1 MSWREQLQDA
11 SFRGVPFFVE
21 ERERSGGR
29 RKVVHEYPG
38 RDKPYVEDMGRKA
51 KLGSYQCYVIGDD
64 YLAAAEALENALDL
78 SGAGE
83 LVDPWIG
90 RIRVDALEYRR
101 KDHTKKGGYAEFS
114 IEFVEA
120 GDNKMPSAVV
130 NSRAAV
136 SGAVDALNEQ
146 ATAAFVSSFSVA
158 GQPRWS
164 IDRVNDALA
173 SLAQQIRGNTAKL
186 LSQIGQPNLLAAS
199 LITAAGSV
207 VREGELALLAFER
220 AVNLG
225 KGLPSVSIGSS
236 IDAGRARNQWALTSL
251 TRQAALGQAAAAAAN
266 TDLVSRD
273 DATQLLQAADAAIE
287 QMQFEVD
294 PFGQPVDS
302 AIYDALSD
310 IRATLVRH
318 VQQTGLQL
326 PRLRQFTPTT
336 TEPALV
342 IAQRLYGDALRDG
355 EIIQRNRIRDPGFVR
370 GGESL
375 EVLTDV

>member
-21 ERERSGGR
+21 ERDLSGGR

-51 KLGSYQCYVIGDD
+51 KPFSYQCYVLGDD
-64 YLAAAEALENALDL
+64 YLAAAQALENALDRF
-78 SGAGE
+78 GPGE

-90 RIRVDALEYRR
+90 RTRVDALEYRR

-114 IEFVEA
+114 IEFIEA
-120 GDNKMPSAVV
+120 GDNKQPAAVV
-130 NSRAAV
+130 NSGAAV
-136 SGAVDALNEQ
+136 SSAVDALNEQ
-146 ATAAFVSSFSVA
+146 ATAVFVDSFSVA

-164 IDRVNDALA
+164 VDQINDALG
-173 SLAQQIRGNTAKL
+173 SLAQQIRGNTARL

-220 AVNLG
+220 AINIG
-225 KGLPSVSIGSS
+225 KGLPTISIGSS
-236 IDAGRARNQWALTSL
+236 IDAGRARNQWAMVSL
-251 TRQAALGQAAAAAAN
+251 ARQAALGQAAAAAST
-266 TDLVSRD
+266 TDLISRD
-273 DATQLLQAADAAIE
+273 DATQLLQVADAAIE
-287 QMQFEVD
+287 QLQSDVD

-302 AIYDALSD
+302 SIYYAMSD
-310 IRATLVRH
+310 IRAALVRH

-326 PRLRQFTPTT
+326 PRLRQFTPAT

-342 IAQRLYGDALRDG
+342 IAHRLYGDALRDG

-375 EVLTDV
+375 EVLADV